1 MTQGDQ
7 RGPWK
12 GIDEC
17 GSRPPGTEGGSRI
30 FGLFRDCDV
39 ADLRPVTRSSTVG
52 LLVELLLILL
62 GLGTILG
69 GDTNLALWF
78 MAAWILLALGY
89 VALMLWVAWRHRLT
103 PDKEINQDPV
113 FALPPW
119 LVFLLGWTPVVAAF
133 MGLLGGLI
141 GLTTPQDVID
151 QVPEQLEIDEQTMLR
166 SIQIVFGV
174 MTVLMAVLGWLL
186 LHLSYARHYERL
198 DHMYGPAI
206 RFPGTADPVTTDYVY
221 FALTLGTTFATSDA
235 TVTSRR
241 LRWTTTVHSV
251 LSLLLQRHR
260 HGHRIQ
266 ESSRADRCRHRP
278 VRNCDLVTG
287 LVGYRLP
294 RSAAR

>member
-1 MTQGDQ
+1 MNAAPVLLPGG
-7 RGPWK
+7 REPHSP
-12 GIDEC
+12 GIRRSRC
-17 GSRPPGTEGGSRI
+17 GR
-30 FGLFRDCDV
+30 LH
-39 ADLRPVTRSSTVG
+39 PVTRSSTIG
-52 LLVELLLILL
+52 LLVELLLVLL

-69 GDTNLALWF
+69 GDTSLALWF

-103 PDKEINQDPV
+103 PDKEINQEPV
-113 FALPPW
+113 LALPPW

-141 GLTTPQDVID
+141 GLTTPQDVIA
-151 QVPEQLEIDEQTMLR
+151 QVPEQLEIDEQTILR

-174 MTVLMAVLGWLL
+174 MAILMAVLGWLL

-241 LRWTTTVHSV
+241 LRWTMTVHSM
-251 LSLLLQRHR
+251 LSFFYNA
-260 HGHRIQ
+260 IVM
-266 ESSRADRCRHRP
+266 AIAFKII
-278 VRNCDLVTG
+278 TG
-287 LVGYRLP
+287 
-294 RSAAR
+294 